1 MTGPLIR
8 LAGLWVRRYAETDQT
23 VAAARDTV
31 GHLKPITVVT
41 GGSRGIGA
49 ALAMRFADAG
59 HDVAIVGRNSAA
71 LHETAAGIEAQTG
84 RSIVRLVCDLTDAAA
99 PATIDGELAS
109 LGFYQDILV
118 NNAAIGL
125 SGPFDGH
132 TAAAVDGLIA
142 INIAA
147 PTRLMLH
154 AVKSMHAR
162 QRGGILNI
170 ASLGA
175 YVPGPNQAAYY
186 ASKAYILS
194 LTEAVAAET
203 AGQGLRIAV
212 VAPGPVNTGFHT
224 AMDAEGARYRRYL
237 PALSPDRT
245 ARICYRGFMLGRRLI
260 IPGVFNTLMFIG
272 LRLLPHPI
280 TVPITGWLLGWP
292 KHK

>member
-1 MTGPLIR
+1 MTGPLIC
-8 LAGLWVRRYAETDQT
+8 LAGLWVRRYAKTDPS
-23 VAAARDTV
+23 VRAAVDAVRS
-31 GHLKPITVVT
+31 LKPITVIT

-49 ALAMRFADAG
+49 ALARRFGDAG
-59 HDVAIVGRNSAA
+59 HDVAIIGRNGAT
-71 LHETAAGIEAQTG
+71 LDETAARIEAQTG
-84 RSIVRLVCDLTDAAA
+84 RSVVRLVYDLTNFSA
-99 PATIDGELAS
+99 PAAIDRDLAR
-109 LGFYQDILV
+109 LGYYQDILV

-132 TAAAVDGLIA
+132 TAAEVDGLIA
-142 INIAA
+142 INMAA
-147 PTRLMLH
+147 PTWLMLQ
-154 AVKSMHAR
+154 ALRSMRAR

-212 VAPGPVNTGFHT
+212 VAPGPVNTGFHS
-224 AMDAEGARYRRYL
+224 AMDAERARYRQYL
-237 PALSPDRT
+237 PALSPDRA
-245 ARICYRGFMLGRRLI
+245 ARIAYRGFMLGRRLI
-260 IPGVFNTLMFIG
+260 IPGLFNAIMFTG
-272 LRLLPHPI
+272 LRLLPHPV
-280 TVPITGWLLGWP
+280 TVPITRWLLGKP